1 MMVYVF
7 FNGIYTWISWDLRLF
22 ERPFDLIHAI
32 NAIPSILPVAN
43 GRSGEGMGIHILEI
57 KWWLVGG
64 LEQWPLFFHIVGK

>member
-1 MMVYVF
+1 MMVYVYF

-32 NAIPSILPVAN
+32 YAIPSILPVAN

-57 KWWLVGG
+57 K
-64 LEQWPLFFHIVGK
+64 